1 MRLLLVEDEKRLS
14 ETLAQNLN
22 REGFSVDRVGNGA
35 EAELAL
41 KSVQYDTVILDLGLP
56 DCDGL
61 VLLSRL
67 RQQGL
72 HTPVLILTARDAVED
87 RVAGLDRGADDYL
100 IKPFATTEL
109 ISRVKALLRRPGGVL
124 GSVLMAGN
132 VTLDTIGRDVMVNGK
147 SLELPRRETAV
158 LEHLLRRLGRV
169 VPRDFLED
177 KLYGF
182 GEEIESNA
190 VPVHIHHV
198 RKKLEQAG
206 GSVEIHTVRGI
217 GYMLEGKTP

>member
-1 MRLLLVEDEKRLS
+1 MRLLLVEDEHRLS
-14 ETLAQNLN
+14 ETLGQNLH
-22 REGFSVDRVGNGA
+22 REGFSVDRVGNAA

-100 IKPFATTEL
+100 VKPFATTEL

-124 GSVLMAGN
+124 GSVLSAGN
-132 VTLDTIGRDVMVNGK
+132 VSLDTVGRDVMVNGK
-147 SLELPRRETAV
+147 TLELPRRETAV

-169 VPRDFLED
+169 VPRDLLED

-190 VPVHIHHV
+190 VPVHIHHL

-206 GSVEIHTVRGI
+206 GSVEIHTVRGV
-217 GYMLEGKTP
+217 GYLLEGKTP